1 MAYRNAFSPAN
12 HLPGSTRGKTIKYE
26 KRSCGCKPERL
37 AFGEVHCCWGFLRLM
52 KAMPILVIEYK
63 QMVMLLPSTA

>member
-26 KRSCGCKPERL
+26 KRSYGCKRVQP
-37 AFGEVHCCWGFLRLM
+37 AFGEGHCCWGFLQLM
-52 KAMPILVIEYK
+52 KAMPIRVIEYK
-63 QMVMLLPSTA
+63 QMVKRLPSTA